1 MSILQGIISLAHNLG
16 MEVVSEGVETHK
28 QALSLS
34 KAGCDY
40 LQGYYVGKPVPFSR
54 VASAARLRTV
64 EEV

>member
-1 MSILQGIISLAHNLG
+1 

-64 EEV
+64 EAV